1 MESIS
6 SSATYQHDARYSGY
20 QQQDYNASQY
30 GPPADYN
37 AQTTDYSQT
46 APYDNRAY
54 GGYGE
59 FIETFIFFYMIFIVD
74 FCLTISKPEKIQIN
88 LNCDKVEKKTN
99 EIELRKI
106 T

>member
-1 MESIS
+1 MNSEFYKWKQSKLNSYELESIS

-59 FIETFIFFYMIFIVD
+59 FYWNIYFFLHD
-74 FCLTISKPEKIQIN
+74 FYRRFL
-88 LNCDKVEKKTN
+88 LNDLKA
-99 EIELRKI
+99 RKN
-106 T
+106 TD